1 MWDEQRGNIFK
12 QECIEHRQRHRQ
24 DLFNHLYYF
33 CSVINSWQNAF
44 CCLNKRQG
52 TMFVGQELPGG
63 ATPNLE
69 ARAPCL
75 WSPLE
80 APRPPPKRRFG
91 AGDRGAG
98 GHRM

>member
-1 MWDEQRGNIFK
+1 
-12 QECIEHRQRHRQ
+12 
-24 DLFNHLYYF
+24 
-33 CSVINSWQNAF
+33 
-44 CCLNKRQG
+44 
-52 TMFVGQELPGG
+52 MFVGQELPGG